1 MALQLELQVACE
13 AEGLP
18 SEAQFRS
25 WLAAALSAAKR
36 ESAELSLRIVDAAES
51 QQLNSDYRAKNQPT
65 NVLSFPWQSDFPELA
80 ELESNY
86 LGDLAICAE
95 IVQREA
101 VEQHK
106 SLEAHWAHLSIH
118 GLLHL
123 LGFDHIDAADAQVM
137 ESLEISILSQ
147 LHYPNPYE
155 TS

>member
-1 MALQLELQVACE
+1 MNLQLELQVGCE
-13 AEGLP
+13 VVALP

-25 WLAAALSAAKR
+25 WLAAALSAVDR
-36 ESAELSLRIVDAAES
+36 EAAVLSLRIVDAAES

-65 NVLSFPWQSDFPELA
+65 NVLSFPWQSEFPEL
-80 ELESNY
+80 EGLDEGY

-95 IVQREA
+95 VLQREA
-101 VEQHK
+101 AEQK
-106 SLEAHWAHLSIH
+106 KPLEAHWAHLSVH

>member
-1 MALQLELQVACE
+1 MALQLEFQVGCE
-13 AEGLP
+13 VEGLP

-25 WLAAALSAAKR
+25 WLTMALRAVDR
-36 ESAELSLRIVDAAES
+36 DSAELSLRIVDTAES
-51 QQLNSDYRAKNQPT
+51 QQLNSDYRDKNQPT

-95 IVQREA
+95 IVQREV
-101 VEQHK
+101 VEQQK
-106 SLEAHWAHLSIH
+106 LLEAHWAHLSIH

-123 LGFDHIDAADAQVM
+123 LGFDHIDAAEAQVM